1 MMHRLLHLLIVSSFV
16 FSLINSAACS
26 SQEEKGQEKNKKT
39 ITSTNLDSLQQ
50 AFLDLRFGMFI
61 HFSIPTYGVHDW
73 ADPLMDAELFNPK
86 KLDCRQWADVA
97 QSAGMRY
104 GCLTTKH
111 HSGFCV
117 WPTKTTDYSVAS
129 SSCNKDVVKEYVD
142 AFREKG
148 LKVCLYYSILD
159 IHHNIRAGWAND
171 KSHLDFIK
179 RQLTELLTN
188 YGEITCLVVDGWD
201 AEWSRISYEDISFRE
216 IYDHVKSLQPNCLI
230 CEHNAGEYPGSGLF
244 YTDIKQYEQ
253 HAGQMISKE
262 TNQLPAQAGIPIN
275 KNWFWKKEF
284 PTAPVVSADSIV
296 NGNLIP
302 MNEAHCNFILNVAP
316 NPDGLIDA
324 NAVAELKKVGE
335 MWKHPGK
342 APLLEKGAT
351 PIIDRNLAKHCR
363 MNSSWSL
370 GKRTP
375 DLASDDDFTTA
386 WVAQEAYDEHY
397 IEVILNEEQVVNAIG
412 FMESTDPKKYPA
424 LQTTRIGSYD
434 LQYFNGESWH
444 AIEVEQSNEL
454 LRLHRF
460 VPIRTAKIRVNF
472 HQCAPGLGV
481 SEVLVYNER
490 R

>member
-1 MMHRLLHLLIVSSFV
+1 MKMQRLFHLLITPAFV
-16 FSLINSAACS
+16 FSLFNMACS
-26 SQEEKGQEKNKKT
+26 SPNNKGQENDNKKPVT
-39 ITSTNLDSLQQ
+39 ANLDSLQQ

-61 HFSIPTYGVHDW
+61 HFGIPTYSVHDW
-73 ADPLMDAELFNPK
+73 PDPLMDAKLFNPQ

-97 QSAGMRY
+97 QTAGMQY

-111 HSGFCV
+111 HSGFCI

-129 SSCNKDVVKEYVD
+129 SPCHRDVVKEYAD

-148 LKVCLYYSILD
+148 MKVCLYYSILD
-159 IHHNIRAGWAND
+159 IHHNIRAGWADNKD
-171 KSHLDFIK
+171 NVDFIK

-201 AEWSRISYEDISFRE
+201 AEWSRISYDQIPFRE

-230 CEHNAGEYPGSGLF
+230 CEHNGGEYPQAGLF
-244 YTDIKQYEQ
+244 YTDIKHYEQ
-253 HAGQMISKE
+253 HAGQIISKE
-262 TNQLPAQAGIPIN
+262 TNKLPAQAGIPIN
-275 KNWFWKKEF
+275 EHWFWKKDF
-284 PTAPVVSADSIV
+284 PTAPVISADSIV

-324 NAVAELKKVGE
+324 NAVAELKKVGQ
-335 MWKHPGK
+335 MWKYLGN
-342 APLLEKGAT
+342 APLLGNIDA
-351 PIIDRNLAKHCR
+351 PILDPNLAKYCK

-375 DLASDDDFTTA
+375 DLAADDDFTTV
-386 WVAQEAYDEHY
+386 WVAQEAYKEHY
-397 IEVILNEEQVVNAIG
+397 LELVFDKEQEINAVG
-412 FMESTDPKKYPA
+412 FMESTDPQRYTMLK
-424 LQTTRIGSYD
+424 TSRIGSYD
-434 LQYFNGESWH
+434 LQYFNEDAWHDLKVDESD
-444 AIEVEQSNEL
+444 EL

-460 VPIRTAKIRVNF
+460 SPVRAAKVRVNF
-472 HQCAPGLGV
+472 HNCSPGLGI
-481 SEVLVYNER
+481 SEMLVYNER